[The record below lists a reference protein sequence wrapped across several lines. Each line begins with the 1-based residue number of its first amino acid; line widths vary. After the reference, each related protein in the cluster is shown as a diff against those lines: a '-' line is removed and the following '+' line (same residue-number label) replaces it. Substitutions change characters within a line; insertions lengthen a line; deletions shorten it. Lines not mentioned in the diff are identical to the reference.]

1 MVTSDD
7 SPMARL
13 ACAFALQKLGRN
25 YVGRIVDMMNN
36 DKVIQQAQD
45 YLIELGPAILG
56 ATAPRLQDPDVT
68 VRAAVA
74 DVLGVIGDTSTL
86 PLLETA
92 TKDTD
97 AQVAAAAK
105 RAIVRLRAK

>member
-1 MVTSDD
+1 
-7 SPMARL
+7 MARL

-56 ATAPRLQDPDVT
+56 VTAPRLQDPDVT

-74 DVLGVIGDTSTL
+74 DVLGVIGDPSTL